1 MTPKA
6 SKPPRPHSKLSRTG
20 YDHHPLA
27 ARLRELLD
35 ATHQSARQASLGA
48 GLDHGAIVRFLNGEY
63 RPARDACIQMA
74 VYFDLNPNEFFELA
88 GYPPMEIF
96 NLSLIDPH
104 DFPPEV
110 KRVAK
115 ALNEINDPAARMRVC
130 KAILVLL
137 KDHEDLVKGI
147 L

>member
-6 SKPPRPHSKLSRTG
+6 STPPRPHSKLRRAG
-20 YDHHPLA
+20 YDYRPLA
-27 ARLRELLD
+27 ARLRQLLD

-48 GLDHGAIVRFLNGEY
+48 GLDHGAVVRFLNGEF

-96 NLSLIDPH
+96 DLSLIDPGE
-104 DFPPEV
+104 FPPEV

-115 ALNEINDPAARMRVC
+115 TLTEIKDPAARARVS
-130 KAILVLL
+130 KAIMILL
-137 KDHEDLVKGI
+137 KDHEDLVKGS